1 MRAWG
6 GKALQTPCRLPA
18 RQLAADEKLRVGF
31 LSSDLCGH
39 AIGHLVVGL
48 FEHLPHERIEWWA
61 YHNAFDDSSS
71 VRDRLRQPF
80 DRAVNVARLDGREL
94 AQRIRDDGIDVLI
107 DLNQMMAMTRV
118 EVMAWPPPGWRR

>member
-1 MRAWG
+1 M
-6 GKALQTPCRLPA
+6 
-18 RQLAADEKLRVGF
+18 GF

-61 YHNAFDDSSS
+61 HHNAFDDSSS

-80 DRAVNVARLDGREL
+80 DRAVNVAWLDGREL
-94 AQRIRDDGIDVLI
+94 AQHIRDDGIDVLI
-107 DLNQMMAMTRV
+107 VLNQMMAMTR
-118 EVMAWPPPGWRR
+118 WR